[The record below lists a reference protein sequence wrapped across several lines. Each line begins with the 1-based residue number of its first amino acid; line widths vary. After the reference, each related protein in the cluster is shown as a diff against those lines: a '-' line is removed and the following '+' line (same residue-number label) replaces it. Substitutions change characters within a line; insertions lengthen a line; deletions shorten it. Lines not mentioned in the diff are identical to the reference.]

1 MKNKRSLIIN
11 SSVILICILT
21 FVFLCFNALE
31 DINGWTALKELS
43 ETGYAIPIIYL
54 VVLVALL
61 LVGSVLGLLVD
72 LNVIKGEKFA
82 KVLNKV
88 NFMLA
93 AFLAFLYIVVV
104 TQILN
109 MEFVKEILG
118 WGSIVNII
126 IDMIAAV
133 AVIVNCTLIEKAK

>member
-21 FVFLCFNALE
+21 FVFLCFNALD

-72 LNVIKGEKFA
+72 LNVIKGKKFA

-104 TQILN
+104 TQVLN

-133 AVIVNCTLIEKAK
+133 AVIVNCKLNEKAK

>member
-21 FVFLCFNALE
+21 FVFLCFNALD

-72 LNVIKGEKFA
+72 LNVIKGKKFA

-104 TQILN
+104 TQVLN

>member
-21 FVFLCFNALE
+21 FVFLCFNALD

-72 LNVIKGEKFA
+72 LNVIKGKKFA
-82 KVLNKV
+82 KVLNKG

-104 TQILN
+104 TQVLN

-133 AVIVNCTLIEKAK
+133 AVIVNCKLNEKAK

>member
-21 FVFLCFNALE
+21 FVFLCFNALD

-61 LVGSVLGLLVD
+61 LVGSVLGLIVD
-72 LNVIKGEKFA
+72 LNVIKGKKFA

-104 TQILN
+104 TQVLN

-133 AVIVNCTLIEKAK
+133 AVIVNCKLNEKAK